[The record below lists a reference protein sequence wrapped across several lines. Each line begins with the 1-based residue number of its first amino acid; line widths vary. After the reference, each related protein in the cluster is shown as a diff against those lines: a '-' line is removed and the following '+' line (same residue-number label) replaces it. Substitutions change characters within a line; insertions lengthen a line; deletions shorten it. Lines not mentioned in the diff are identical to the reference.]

1 MSLTRY
7 TTESTYIS
15 TTSLGEQY
23 SFTVVQDLSGVVCVK
38 NISTP
43 TGSIS
48 DAYVTLPQEVTDDI
62 ATAMGE
68 LEDLMASSSVS
79 GTLEFAD
86 EASKEVAFETAMNTD
101 TYRVYV
107 SIGDFVP
114 FKITNKTVDGFTLE
128 LGATYTGDIGYDV
141 FV

>member
-15 TTSLGEQY
+15 TTALGEQY
-23 SFTVVQDLSGVVCVK
+23 SFTVVQDISGVVSVK
-38 NISTP
+38 NITTP

-62 ATAMGE
+62 TTAMGE

-79 GTLEFAD
+79 GTLEFD
-86 EASKEVAFETAMNTD
+86 SEASKEITFETALNAA

-107 SIGDFVP
+107 SFGDFVP
-114 FKITNKTVDGFTLE
+114 FKITSKTVNGFTLE
-128 LGATYTGDIGYDV
+128 LGATYSGDVGYDV

>member
-15 TTSLGEQY
+15 TTALGDQY
-23 SFTVVQDLSGVVCVK
+23 SFTVVQDVSGVVSVK
-38 NISTP
+38 NIVTP
-43 TGSIS
+43 TGSMT

-62 ATAMGE
+62 TTAMGE
-68 LEDLMASSSVS
+68 LEDLMASSSSS
-79 GTLEFAD
+79 GTLVFDSES
-86 EASKEVAFETAMNTD
+86 SKEIIFETAMNTA

-107 SIGDFVP
+107 SMGDFVP
-114 FKITNKTVDGFTLE
+114 YKITNQTIAGFTLK
-128 LGATYTGDIGYDV
+128 LGATYSGSVGYDV